1 MYMCTCIYMHQQIR
15 IDRFGHS
22 DHTETQIYFKKVYT
36 QGKLYMCTHD
46 ICIYICM
53 CSCVRVGAILWGGVG
68 TFITVSYNP
77 KPSPTSDR

>member
-36 QGKLYMCTHD
+36 QEKLYMCTHD
-46 ICIYICM
+46 ICIYTHVLMRACGGDLM
-53 CSCVRVGAILWGGVG
+53 GGVC
-68 TFITVSYNP
+68 TFINVSYNP